1 MMQDVGD
8 RILPG
13 AAALSLVG
21 GVSLLHPE
29 DQVFAAMLE
38 GWGRQQQSRFLAPST
53 IAARRT
59 LVERFAR
66 WTNEYPWQWRPA
78 DLEEWTAAAVSER
91 KVAHSTVRGEQV
103 TLSLFCDYIC
113 DARYG
118 WTVECET
125 RFGSFPVQICHEW
138 NTVQHRSEFEGRPGN
153 RPAAWGRRA
162 PSGRGRPYQYHRGAL
177 RLGRRAEDIP
187 GNRCRP
193 CLR

>member
-1 MMQDVGD
+1 MMQGVGD

-78 DLEEWTAAAVSER
+78 DL
-91 KVAHSTVRGEQV
+91 
-103 TLSLFCDYIC
+103 
-113 DARYG
+113 
-118 WTVECET
+118 
-125 RFGSFPVQICHEW
+125 
-138 NTVQHRSEFEGRPGN
+138 
-153 RPAAWGRRA
+153 
-162 PSGRGRPYQYHRGAL
+162 
-177 RLGRRAEDIP
+177 AE
-187 GNRCRP
+187 
-193 CLR
+193 